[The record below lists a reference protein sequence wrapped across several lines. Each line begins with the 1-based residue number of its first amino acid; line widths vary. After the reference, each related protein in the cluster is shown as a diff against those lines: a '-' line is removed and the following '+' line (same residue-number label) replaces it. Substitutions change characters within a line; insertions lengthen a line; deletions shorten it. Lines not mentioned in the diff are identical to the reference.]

1 MEIIKV
7 TGKKENCELIGFLPF
22 DVIKK
27 KEIDEKGVYTIYY
40 EIQPEENNQPISNY
54 LDQFENKKAT
64 IDTIKQSVDSN
75 EYFALPL
82 NQISKLLELKI
93 TGATV
98 LEPWCCPW
106 DGEWEPPSLYYFK
119 WDNGVYENIDVID
132 DGFIQERAERL
143 FSEYNTVDE
152 DGEYF
157 IP

>member
-7 TGKKENCELIGFLPF
+7 TGKKENCELIEFLPF
-22 DVIKK
+22 DVTKK

-54 LDQFENKKAT
+54 LDQYKNKNAT
-64 IDTIKQSVDSN
+64 IDTIKQSVDSE

-82 NQISKLLELKI
+82 DQISKLLELKI

-106 DGEWEPPSLYYFK
+106 NGEWEPASLYYFML
-119 WDNGVYENIDVID
+119 DNGTDVDVDEID
-132 DGFIQERAERL
+132 DCFIQERAERL